1 MSQTPVPQASSRPD
15 VPSKDDPTIGRL
27 VADASRDIS
36 SLLRDEIALA
46 KSELKISVRAG
57 GTGVGLFGGAAFIG
71 VLAVIMLSVA
81 FAYFIAFT
89 GLDLA
94 WCFLIVFAVYLLIAA
109 LLGYLGMR
117 KVKQVKAPE
126 RAIAQAQET
135 KSILRRG

>member
-46 KSELKISVRAG
+46 KSELKISVKAG
-57 GTGVGLFGGAAFIG
+57 GTGAGLFAGAAFLA
-71 VLAVIMLSVA
+71 VLAIIMLSVA

-94 WCFLIVFAVYLLIAA
+94 WCFLIVFVVYLLIAA
-109 LLGYLGMR
+109 LLGYVGLR
-117 KVKQVKAPE
+117 KVKQVKPPE

-135 KSILRRG
+135 ASALRRG